1 VTVIDFQIQWKIPD
15 AKAILLLVSRRV
27 LGVLLVPLATPFL
40 LFLEIMDNDIEMVEN
55 DWNQSSG
62 QGRKTKGGGQGEGG
76 ADDIIVASSMKRSGH
91 AGKHQYD
98 SLHDNEDYALDPV
111 VSRQNT
117 CFFVSLVSLLIAMTV
132 LVVGKVYM
140 APTEIDLVGQ
150 LHQIEQGEV
159 GIVDGTNNQQQ
170 GDSGPGSTGSTTTAT
185 TTTDPYTKGRDKN
198 FDVSSWLHDKGRVP
212 PPFDPKDPR
221 YHGKDKGPF
230 GGMGL
235 NRTRLFDMNKWIA
248 SKVTLAD
255 GKMFEVVEQLHHDPK
270 AFTEGLAFARGEL
283 YESTGM
289 NGRSSLRKLDP
300 TTGDVLETI
309 SLSDTYFGEGLTVY
323 GRKAIQLTWKH
334 KLGFVYDL
342 TDLTKE
348 PQNFTFTSTRDE
360 GWGLAYSPY
369 FNELAMSD
377 GSDYIHFWDAK
388 NFSETRRIQVK
399 RQNGV
404 DSSQI
409 NELEFFHGRLLANI
423 WYQDVIISINPFT
436 GEVDKEYGAWNEL
449 LLVRSQLRSRRNLNR
464 WSSICF

>member
-1 VTVIDFQIQWKIPD
+1 
-15 AKAILLLVSRRV
+15 
-27 LGVLLVPLATPFL
+27 
-40 LFLEIMDNDIEMVEN
+40 MDNDIEMVEN
-55 DWNQSSG
+55 DWNNSDG
-62 QGRKTKGGGQGEGG
+62 EARTAKGRAQGGGG
-76 ADDIIVASSMKRSGH
+76 ADDIVVTSMRGGGTS
-91 AGKHQYD
+91 GKHQYD
-98 SLHDNEDYALDPV
+98 SLREDFALDPV

-117 CFFVSLVSLLIAMTV
+117 CFFVSLVSFLIAITV

-150 LHQIEQGEV
+150 LHQIEEGDV
-159 GIVDGTNNQQQ
+159 GIVDSTTNQQQ
-170 GDSGPGSTGSTTTAT
+170 DGSGSGSTAT
-185 TTTDPYTKGRDKN
+185 TTTRDPYTKGRDKN

-212 PPFDPKDPR
+212 PLDPKDPR
-221 YHGKDKGPF
+221 FHGKEKGPF

-235 NRTRLFDMNKWIA
+235 NRTHLFDMNKWIT

-255 GKMFEVVEQLHHDPK
+255 GAMFEVVEQLHHDPK

-283 YESTGM
+283 YESTGL
-289 NGRSSLRKLDP
+289 NGQSSLRKLDP
-300 TTGDVLETI
+300 ATGDVLETI

-369 FNELAMSD
+369 FDELAMSD

-409 NELEFFHGRLLANI
+409 NELEFFHGRILANV
-423 WYQDVIISINPFT
+423 WHQDVIISINPFT
-436 GEVDKEYGAWNEL
+436 GEVDKEYGT
-449 LLVRSQLRSRRNLNR
+449 
-464 WSSICF
+464 

>member
-1 VTVIDFQIQWKIPD
+1 V
-15 AKAILLLVSRRV
+15 
-27 LGVLLVPLATPFL
+27 
-40 LFLEIMDNDIEMVEN
+40 IMDNDIEMVEN
-55 DWNQSSG
+55 DWKESSG
-62 QGRKTKGGGQGEGG
+62 QGRTTKGAGGQGEGG
-76 ADDIIVASSMKRSGH
+76 ADDIVVTSMRKSVGPFGQH
-91 AGKHQYD
+91 QQYD
-98 SLHDNEDYALDPV
+98 SLQEDFALDPV

-117 CFFVSLVSLLIAMTV
+117 CFFVSLVSLMIAMTV

-140 APTEIDLVGQ
+140 APTEIDLAGQ
-150 LHQIEQGEV
+150 LHQVEGGDV
-159 GIVDGTNNQQQ
+159 GIVDSTSNQQQ
-170 GDSGPGSTGSTTTAT
+170 GDSGSGSTGSTTS

-198 FDVSSWLHDKGRVP
+198 FDVSTWLHDKGRVP

-255 GKMFEVVEQLHHDPK
+255 GTMFEVVEQLRHDPN

-289 NGRSSLRKLDP
+289 TGRSSLRKLDP
-300 TTGDVLETI
+300 NTGDVLETI
-309 SLSDTYFGEGLTVY
+309 PLSDAYFGEGLTVY
-323 GRKAIQLTWKH
+323 GRKAIQLTWKA

-436 GEVDKEYGAWNEL
+436 GEVDKEYGA
-449 LLVRSQLRSRRNLNR
+449 
-464 WSSICF
+464 